1 LSTVDFILARSSDDD
16 WIKVVFGVIVAI
28 IWGIGALVA
37 AVNKKAQEAK
47 RRRQYNRLPSDV
59 ARRQQPT
66 SPRAMGAGFPP
77 QPAPKAAKPRA
88 KRRPVVVAQ
97 PPVPVAPVYAAPPPI
112 SQAAPPAAISQS
124 TRRASA
130 AAAAPSA
137 SRIGRLIRRPESL
150 RAALILNEI
159 LAPPPGLRPG
169 HDIGRDV

>member
-1 LSTVDFILARSSDDD
+1 LTVFSFGFILARSSDDD

-47 RRRQYNRLPSDV
+47 RRRQYNRLPSDI

-77 QPAPKAAKPRA
+77 QAAPKQAKARGG

-97 PPVPVAPVYAAPPPI
+97 PPVPVAARSYQQAPPPPPI
-112 SQAAPPAAISQS
+112 SQPAAPIAPSA
-124 TRRASA
+124 RKASA

-137 SRIGRLIRRPESL
+137 SRIARLVRRPESL
-150 RAALILNEI
+150 RAALILKEI
-159 LAPPPGLRPG
+159 LAPPPGLRS
-169 HDIGRDV
+169 DRL